1 MNHQWRFRLPA
12 QLHPPFN
19 ILPALLLPLLLLP
32 LLLLSGFAPR
42 HGIEVKI
49 KWHSPALVATCTWSG
64 GGGAVVGAAVE
75 VYSPD
80 DEDEPYQ
87 KGETDRNGRF
97 SFVPESAGKW
107 DFTVDDGM
115 GHREE
120 TRYILPPGFRTME
133 TITSGPAGG
142 SDLRYA
148 GLAVAGI
155 LIVAIA
161 IVLIKRA
168 SPAGR

>member
-1 MNHQWRFRLPA
+1 MKHWYEAGLPVLRLP
-12 QLHPPFN
+12 PFL
-19 ILPALLLPLLLLP
+19 ILPALLLP
-32 LLLLSGFAPR
+32 LLLLSGFAPH
-42 HGIEVKI
+42 HGIEVEI

-80 DEDEPYQ
+80 DGDEPYQ

-97 SFVPESAGKW
+97 SFVPESAGEW
-107 DFTVDDGM
+107 NFIVDDGM

-120 TRYILPPGFRTME
+120 TRYILPLDFRTLE
-133 TITSGPAGG
+133 TITPGPAGG

-148 GLAVAGI
+148 GLAVVGI

-168 SPAGR
+168 SPAGG